1 MTHRKFSKVFVAP
14 LLVMV
19 LVMSLIGCGKTPEPD
34 EDEDDEEK
42 YELILDP
49 GFEADETF
57 YAEGE
62 KVKVYYNIIATDTDY
77 RFYTDS
83 DDVDLSIDYSDKKG
97 YIIKFRMP
105 DHDVELHLDS
115 YNTMDPIEPDPVVEE
130 KIREIDY
137 TSPDSVLEFAVGTWT
152 LVDDKTGTAYGE
164 LNVYEDGTCDFY
176 KMTDRKTLTGT
187 LSFIARPGA
196 FISGITGY
204 ELTFSGLEDAYDCWI
219 DTDTSGGLFRLCQSA
234 GTEYMYLEE
243 IGNGGSN
250 VAYYL
255 LSDEEDF
262 YNDMNWMFIRD
273 NDITIKESPFT
284 SNDFDSFTAMVV
296 ESGDGGLLL
305 QRLAGAESESVTEYT
320 GFRFMAAQFY
330 VFPDEQAVW
339 YDYSS
344 DPDLSFVLHEGVL
357 NEKYPATIYDI
368 KTDSRGDI
376 ISMSELDHAAYGDY
390 EEYPLSQSVSVD
402 GTSFEINDYV
412 FDIES
417 YGCIGDLITDYEQMG
432 DYLILESHVNPH
444 RSEYM
449 IFDMRIAWP
458 VKTLYGCNFIH
469 GNNIWDS
476 CYSDM
481 NAVYD
486 YEGHLIHT
494 VDDGTEICGLSFEGD
509 ILKIEYWK
517 DDYDTVYE
525 EEIERPEC
533 LNSPIYYFAEFKHHQ
548 TAQKWVNFRNLA
560 PDDALIM
567 GMVNP
572 PEDESW
578 IYHHPLWVE
587 SNGSD
592 VLYIVAL
599 QTDIKVTFDRI
610 NYFDFEEKGDFYAF
624 SLTIPEGAPRQTLTI
639 TTNNLEPIA
648 EWEITTISGESDI
661 RWIFK

>member
-1 MTHRKFSKVFVAP
+1 MTHRKFTKLFVTP
-14 LLVMV
+14 LLVIILM
-19 LVMSLIGCGKTPEPD
+19 MSMIGCGKTPEPD
-34 EDEDDEEK
+34 EDEDEEEK

-62 KVKVYYNIIATDTDY
+62 KVKVYYSIIATDTDY

-83 DDVDLSIDYSDKKG
+83 DDVDLTIDFSEKKG

-152 LVDDKTGTAYGE
+152 LVDNVTGTAYGE

-176 KMTDRKTLTGT
+176 KMTDRKTFNGT

-204 ELTFSGLEDAYDCWI
+204 ELTFSGLDDAYDSWT
-219 DTDTSGGLFRLCQSA
+219 DVDTSGGLFRMCQSA
-234 GTEYMYLEE
+234 GKDYMYLEE
-243 IGNGGSN
+243 IGNGGSC

-255 LSDEEDF
+255 LSDEEDY

-273 NDITIKESPFT
+273 NDITFEESPFT
-284 SNDFDSFTAMVV
+284 SNDLNNFTAMVL
-296 ESGDGGLLL
+296 ESRDGGLLL
-305 QRLAGAESESVTEYT
+305 QRLAGAESESEMEYT
-320 GFRFMAAQFY
+320 GLKFMAAQFY
-330 VFPDEQAVW
+330 VFPDEEAVW
-339 YDYSS
+339 YDYGS
-344 DPDLSFVLHEGVL
+344 DPDLSYVLDEAAL
-357 NEKYPATIYDI
+357 KEKYPATIYDI
-368 KTDSRGDI
+368 MTDYSGHI
-376 ISMSELDHAAYGDY
+376 ISMHELDREAYGNY
-390 EEYPLSQSVSVD
+390 EEYLLDQSVSIS
-402 GTSFEINDYV
+402 GTSFELNGFEY
-412 FDIES
+412 DIS
-417 YGCIGDLITDYEQMG
+417 FYGGIGDLITDYQQINN
-432 DYLILESHVNPH
+432 YLVLESHVNPH

-449 IFDMRIAWP
+449 IFDLRIAWP
-458 VKTLYGCNFIH
+458 LKNLYGCNFIC
-469 GNNIWDS
+469 GDNIWDS
-476 CYSDM
+476 FYSDM

-509 ILKIEYWK
+509 KIKIEYWK

-533 LNSPIYYFAEFKHHQ
+533 LNAPIYEFMEFKHHQ
-548 TAQKWVNFRNLA
+548 TANTWENFTNNA

-567 GMVNP
+567 GMINP

-578 IYHHPLWVE
+578 IYHHPYWVE
-587 SNGSD
+587 NNGSD

-599 QTDIKVTFDRI
+599 QNDLKVTFDGV
-610 NYFDFEEKGDFYAF
+610 NYYDLEKKGDFVPF
-624 SLTIPEGAPRQTLTI
+624 SLTVPEGAPRQTLTI
-639 TTNNLEPIA
+639 TNKDLEPIG

>member
-1 MTHRKFSKVFVAP
+1 MTQRKLSKLFVAP
-14 LLVMV
+14 LLVII
-19 LVMSLIGCGKTPEPD
+19 LVMSMIGCGKTPEPD
-34 EDEDDEEK
+34 NDTDDEEK
-42 YELILDP
+42 YELILDC

-97 YIIKFRMP
+97 YIIKFKMP
-105 DHDVELHLDS
+105 DHDVELHVDS
-115 YNTMDPIEPDPVVEE
+115 HNTMDPIEPDPVIEE
-130 KIREIDY
+130 KVREINY
-137 TSPDSVLEFAVGTWT
+137 NSPESVLDFTVGTWT

-176 KMTDRKTLTGT
+176 KMADRKTLTGT
-187 LSFIARPGA
+187 LSFMARPGA

-204 ELTFSGLEDAYDCWI
+204 ELTFSGLKDAYDCWT

-234 GTEYMYLEE
+234 GTDYMYLEE

-305 QRLAGAESESVTEYT
+305 QRLAGAESESVSEYT

-344 DPDLSFVLHEGVL
+344 HPDLSLVLNEAAL
-357 NEKYPATIYDI
+357 NEKYPSTIYEVM
-368 KTDSRGDI
+368 TDSSGDI

-412 FDIES
+412 FDIET

-444 RSEYM
+444 RSEYL
-449 IFDMRIAWP
+449 IFDMRVAWP
-458 VKTLYGCNFIH
+458 VTTLYGCNFIH

-476 CYSDM
+476 FYSDM

-494 VDDGTEICGLSFEGD
+494 VDDCTEICGLSFEGEN
-509 ILKIEYWK
+509 IKIEYWK
-517 DDYDTVYE
+517 DDYETVYE
-525 EEIERPEC
+525 EEIEKPEC
-533 LNSPIYYFAEFKHHQ
+533 LNSPIYYFAEYKHHQ
-548 TAQKWVNFRNLA
+548 TALTWSYFRKYGTS
-560 PDDALIM
+560 DDLFM
-567 GMVNP
+567 VMVNP
-572 PEDESW
+572 PEDEAWLYNMPQELEKDGSDI
-578 IYHHPLWVE
+578 IYVIALQDE
-587 SNGSD
+587 TRIEFSNGD
-592 VLYIVAL
+592 YEFLDKGQVAA
-599 QTDIKVTFDRI
+599 
-610 NYFDFEEKGDFYAF
+610 Y
-624 SLTIPEGAPRQTLTI
+624 SLTIPEGAPRLTLFAETPDGR
-639 TTNNLEPIA
+639 TS
-648 EWEITTISGESDI
+648 EWEIGVISGESDI
-661 RWIFK
+661 RWIFR